1 MGLNSLAA
9 GSMLPIGVDRPVEA
23 ALVRAA
29 PVWLTD
35 WTTRY
40 HPLQRATNRRFDRRR
55 GHDLA

>member
-9 GSMLPIGVDRPVEA
+9 GAMLPIRVDRPVEA

-35 WTTRY
+35 WTSDTTPCSVR
-40 HPLQRATNRRFDRRR
+40 LIAALIGVGVTT
-55 GHDLA
+55 